1 MTYERFLGTWT
12 RDKSKVYNDWEGV
25 VGSKWESAI
34 ERRLWGD
41 DVLGSLLKKFLVVM
55 YNKVSK
61 VCLSV

>member
-1 MTYERFLGTWT
+1 MKGFWEHGLGISQKYIMTEKEW
-12 RDKSKVYNDWEGV
+12 V

-34 ERRLWGD
+34 ERRSWGD